1 MQGSGQ
7 RPVDF
12 VPEQH
17 TDFVFSVTPSLLGF
31 GVAIVA
37 VAVVLWYYRRR
48 RKDRG
53 DQGFSPPAT

>member
-12 VPEQH
+12 VPEQQ
-17 TDFVFSVTPSLLGF
+17 TDFLFSVTLSSL
-31 GVAIVA
+31 GVGGAIVV
-37 VAVVLWYYRRR
+37 VAVVLWFYRRR